1 MRACIW
7 RVRARMRQLLAYMR
21 AAAPSM
27 HIVVL
32 GILPRGAWSLPD
44 QYAWP
49 NRLTKTLAAINAAS
63 QVGWG
68 RFCAIGDYINLAS
81 GARDSD
87 IWGSEACVDGLWHV
101 SASIL
106 NSYCKFSEKY
116 GACADPPM

>member
-1 MRACIW
+1 MRACVW
-7 RVRARMRQLLAYMR
+7 HVRARMRQLLAYMR

-68 RFCAIGDYINLAS
+68 RFCATSDHTSLAS
-81 GARDSD
+81 GAPDF
-87 IWGSEACVDGLWHV
+87 GSWEPEARVDGLRHV
-101 SASIL
+101 STSI
-106 NSYCKFSEKY
+106 SICRIVPITGK
-116 GACADPPM
+116 

>member
-1 MRACIW
+1 MRACVW
-7 RVRARMRQLLAYMR
+7 RLRARMRQLLAYMR
-21 AAAPSM
+21 AGAPSM

-68 RFCAIGDYINLAS
+68 RFCAAGDHINLRQAHGTLIL
-81 GARDSD
+81 GAR
-87 IWGSEACVDGLWHV
+87 GLR
-101 SASIL
+101 
-106 NSYCKFSEKY
+106 
-116 GACADPPM
+116 